1 MPFSQYSHF
10 TSIRQVN
17 KHFRSVDESNKWPIN
32 GRFNATERA
41 IRRIRKFM
49 KDWGKLTPSEY
60 AFALDGEIS
69 RIVNDPANW

>member
-1 MPFSQYSHF
+1 MFSQYSHF

-41 IRRIRKFM
+41 IRNVRKHM
-49 KDWGKLTPSEY
+49 KEGGQLSPVEY
-60 AFALDGEIS
+60 ALALRTEIS
-69 RIVNDPANW
+69 YIVNDPANW